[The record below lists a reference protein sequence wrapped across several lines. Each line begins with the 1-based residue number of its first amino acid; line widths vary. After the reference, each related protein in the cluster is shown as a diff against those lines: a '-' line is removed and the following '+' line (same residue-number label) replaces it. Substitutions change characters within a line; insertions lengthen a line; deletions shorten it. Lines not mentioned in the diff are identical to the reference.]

1 MKQQVYCVSMGK
13 QTVAVIVHILFGLR
27 EKKFGRFMKGEVR
40 MKWVNLKKNKVTA
53 PVVGPPGSSYS

>member
-1 MKQQVYCVSMGK
+1 MGK
-13 QTVAVIVHILFGLR
+13 QTVAVIVHILFGSR